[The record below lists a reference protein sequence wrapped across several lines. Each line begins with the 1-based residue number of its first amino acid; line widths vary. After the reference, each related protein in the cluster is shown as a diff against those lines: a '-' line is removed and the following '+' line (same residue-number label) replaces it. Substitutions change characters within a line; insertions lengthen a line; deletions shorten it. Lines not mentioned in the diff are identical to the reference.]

1 MAKRFKTFPHAR
13 QLRGLAAHLQLQ
25 IPGSPWSRSR
35 SIHKFILSAAGT
47 HRYPGAAP
55 EVVQFRAFLQTV
67 HPKHPLR
74 SNNDVPSSPENA
86 ATNQAAPDTMD
97 NHGLTRGAPDDD
109 RRSFTAM
116 FQHRAFRLLWGSQ
129 LAGSLGESVAMV
141 ALPLYVYQLSNSA
154 RLLGLFFVLQT
165 LPRVI
170 LAPISG
176 LLADRLDRR
185 RLMLAADIGRAATVA
200 ILPFTSTVWQVAIL
214 AALVAVGNAIARPAE
229 LAAVPMVAGPRL
241 LVSALALIQ
250 VSSAITRII
259 GPAVGAGIVASA
271 GPAPAFWF
279 QMLCFIASA
288 SLIWRLTL
296 PPAERHGALASPDRS
311 LTSALRMELM
321 AGLTVIWSNRVVRGI
336 TAAEV
341 LWQSVTTTFV
351 IGLVV
356 YTENTIDLGDRAGTM
371 FALLIGTVS
380 AGAAIGAVTGGRLEP
395 RLGRRRLLAI
405 GYLGPLFLLPI
416 GFVPPLAVVFSCLF
430 ALGFL
435 DAWAV
440 IAMQA
445 YLAQAVPDALRG
457 RMYASWGAV
466 VTLGGAI
473 WYGVVGWIIPTIGAP
488 AVFILSGVIVGIGA
502 PIALWLTGAL
512 ATLQR
517 DATGFGP
524 APAPGD

>member
-1 MAKRFKTFPHAR
+1 MP
-13 QLRGLAAHLQLQ
+13 
-25 IPGSPWSRSR
+25 
-35 SIHKFILSAAGT
+35 
-47 HRYPGAAP
+47 
-55 EVVQFRAFLQTV
+55 
-67 HPKHPLR
+67 
-74 SNNDVPSSPENA
+74 PSSIDN
-86 ATNQAAPDTMD
+86 PDD
-97 NHGLTRGAPDDD
+97 GNEAGPSRGAPDDS
-109 RRSFTAM
+109 RRGFSVIFK
-116 FQHRAFRLLWGSQ
+116 HPGFRLLWGSQ
-129 LAGSLGESVAMV
+129 MASSLGEAVAMV
-141 ALPLYVYQLSNSA
+141 ALPLYVYQLSGSA
-154 RLLGLFFVLQT
+154 RLLGLFFLLQT

-170 LAPISG
+170 LAPVAG

-185 RLMLAADIGRAATVA
+185 HLMLGADTGRAVVVA
-200 ILPFTSTVWQVAIL
+200 ILPVTETIWQVAVL
-214 AALVAVGNAIARPAE
+214 AVLVAVGNAIARPAE

-241 LVSALALIQ
+241 LVSALALVQ

-259 GPAVGAGIVASA
+259 GPAVGAGIVASV

-288 SLIWRLTL
+288 SLIWRLVL
-296 PPAERHGALASPDRS
+296 PPAEVGAKASVDTPVAA
-311 LTSALRMELM
+311 ALRAELM
-321 AGLTVIWSNRVVRGI
+321 AGLHVLWSNPVVRGI

-341 LWQSVTTTFV
+341 LWQAVSTTFV

-356 YTENTIDLGDRAGTM
+356 YTEETIALGDRAGTT
-371 FALLIGTVS
+371 FALLIATIS
-380 AGAAIGAVTGGRLEP
+380 AGAAFGAVTGGRLES
-395 RLGRRRLLAI
+395 RIGRRRLLAI

-416 GFVPPLAVVFSCLF
+416 GIVPPLAVVYVSLF

-466 VTLGGAI
+466 LTLGGAL
-473 WYGVVGWIIPTIGAP
+473 WYGAVGWVIPLIGAP
-488 AVFILSGVIVGIGA
+488 AVFVLAGLIVGIGA

-517 DATGFGP
+517 DAAVSEG
-524 APAPGD
+524 APVLGG